1 MKTFNIAVLE
11 NSVDNFVLP
20 NNSWEEFMSYTVDET
35 SVMMRSN
42 IQAEWRK
49 RGLYPNASAA
59 DFLDFAQAIYTADQ
73 VISRRLNGHQGW
85 SRHIRLHFPVSN
97 LGQWQQALSKLEQM
111 LSFLSGDRWEI
122 NFRQR
127 SSQRMIQHVVDS
139 NPEGITKVCLFSG
152 GLDSFIGAIDL
163 LANGQ
168 KLALV
173 SHYKGGSES
182 VPQTQ
187 LYGALAQHFG
197 KNNFSPFQL
206 YVQPKQSNVQ
216 AQKEETSRA
225 RSFLF
230 LAIGIV
236 LANTYGQTIPL
247 IVPENGLIS
256 LNVPLTPTRL
266 SSHSTRT
273 THPHYMSLFHEIV
286 RALGMDNS
294 IENPYRFKT
303 KGEMMQECRDRA
315 FLMANYGESMS
326 CSHPDTSRYEGQRPG
341 IHCGYCVPCII
352 RQSAETAA
360 GSIHTT
366 YTHNV
371 RTTPPAAS
379 SDKGSDLRAFKISLH
394 HTQNLR
400 RMVLLFHILRSGPIL
415 FTSEQELLE
424 YKGVYTR
431 GMNEVRNFLS

>member
-1 MKTFNIAVLE
+1 MKTFNIAILE
-11 NSVDNFVLP
+11 NSADSFVLP
-20 NNSWEEFMSYTVDET
+20 NNSQEEFRSYTVDET
-35 SVMMRSN
+35 SVMIRSN

-49 RGLYPNASAA
+49 RGIHPNAPAA

-73 VISRRLNGHQGW
+73 VISRRLNGYQGW
-85 SRHIRLHFPVSN
+85 SRHICVHFPVSD
-97 LGQWQQALSKLEQM
+97 LGLWRQACPKLVQM
-111 LSFLSGDRWEI
+111 LSFLSGDKWEI

-127 SSQRMIQHVVDS
+127 INQRMIQDAVNS
-139 NPEGITKVCLFSG
+139 NPDGVTKVCLFSG

-163 LANGQ
+163 LSNGE

-187 LYGALAQHFG
+187 LYGALEQHFG
-197 KNNFSPFQL
+197 NSNFLPFQL
-206 YVQPKQSNVQ
+206 YVQPKQNNVQ
-216 AQKEETSRA
+216 AQKEDTSRA

-273 THPHYMSLFHEIV
+273 THPHYMFLFQEI
-286 RALGMDNS
+286 LGHLGIINH

-303 KGEMMQECRDRA
+303 KGEMIQECRDQA
-315 FLMANYGESMS
+315 FLVANYGESMS

-360 GSIHTT
+360 GGIHTN

-379 SDKGSDLRAFKISLH
+379 SDKGSDLRAFKIALL

-400 RMVLLFHILRSGPIL
+400 RTGLLFHILRSGPIS
-415 FTSEQELLE
+415 FTNDQELSE
-424 YKGVYTR
+424 YKSVYSR
-431 GMNEVRNFLS
+431 GMNEVRNFLP